1 MLRQITSGMISC
13 LTGREREMER
23 GRERYPY
30 TNAFIAISSNRQDA
44 KHMRKTGNHLKLN
57 GISNLH

>member
-13 LTGREREMER
+13 LT

-30 TNAFIAISSNRQDA
+30 TNAFIAISSNRQNA
-44 KHMRKTGNHLKLN
+44 KHMRKTGKHLKLN